1 MGRRRVEIS
10 RAGETML
17 SAEQVLLGLAIF
29 FFLLWAPLVVGF
41 LISKMRDHREPRRD
55 EGRT

>member
-1 MGRRRVEIS
+1 MS
-10 RAGETML
+10 RAGETMF

-29 FFLLWAPLVVGF
+29 FFLLWVPLVVGF